1 MNLTRSKPI
10 GLTALVLLFALCI
23 QVAAMSPVSAASA
36 REEAPAYRFNIDQ
49 FSGGESPGGG
59 DCLLV
64 SRDWVFKAGEAV
76 KIAGWLATEAGV
88 ESYRYAFVPV
98 GDTGSVGS
106 VEWKTP
112 ESLTIAARPDLTK
125 AGIPYETGHGTAG
138 FSLECKTPVGA
149 DGIYDFYLRGVTKTG
164 GYCDL
169 LVTLHVTVG
178 DPDADDGETRVV
190 NLTRV
195 AREIQGMAGLSASKS
210 GVTLSAEGVLPLGL
224 INLTAFEQVSITY
237 TLSDNFTAEQDGRT
251 AALGFKQTAA
261 VTAPNAAIPTPYR
274 AEDGLYDLRGSLI
287 LGRLSDGR
295 GTHTLTF
302 DLTEVGGYGGLY
314 LSGYLFGQDSVTVT
328 DITFT
333 YRGKTESRTAAR
345 ILCSGELSPYFSG
358 YNCVTTETVS
368 DPALGDVLRIQASE
382 DTNDP
387 YVYFN
392 AELLLQNYGLR
403 MNADEY
409 CYMVVL
415 ARARKG
421 NAKDHMTFYLCAG
434 DINSPTEKCTTSQK
448 LKTDGQWHYYLID
461 LASTDTWAGIIHG
474 WRFDMINGQTA
485 AGDWVD
491 YASVQLFRTR
501 EAAAAVAA
509 GDPLKPDSV
518 FQAGGELVLRD
529 DREEKDSV
537 GTTEPFLPAE
547 KDVYQ
552 PPMTETETVT
562 ETGTDAN
569 PTTDTETET
578 KTDADIETD
587 AETDNETEI
596 DTDTE
601 TDIETNTEID
611 TDTET
616 DTDTPAGTEPATTP
630 DADSETN
637 FGSDS
642 ETTLIEIPE
651 TAPET
656 DIPPESVP
664 ETDPDTAASSDGC
677 GSALAGAGLWLA
689 CPAALF
695 LCGGRYRLRR
705 SRESDISDQE
715 DYSE

>member
-1 MNLTRSKPI
+1 MNLTRSKPV

-23 QVAAMSPVSAASA
+23 QVAAVLPVSAAPT
-36 REEAPAYRFNIDQ
+36 REEASAYRFNIDQ

-59 DCLLV
+59 DHLLV
-64 SRDWVFKAGEAV
+64 SRDWVFKAGETV

-88 ESYRYAFVPV
+88 ESYRYAFAPV

-112 ESLTIAARPDLTK
+112 ESLTIAARHDLTK

-138 FSLECKTPVGA
+138 FSIEFKTPVGA

-237 TLSDNFTAEQDGRT
+237 TLSGDITTEQDSRA

-261 VTAPNAAIPTPYR
+261 VNASGAAATTPYR
-274 AEDGLYDLRGSLI
+274 AEDSLYDLRDNLI
-287 LGRLSDGR
+287 LGRLSGGR

-333 YRGKTESRTAAR
+333 YRGMTESRTAAR

-392 AELLLQNYGLR
+392 AESLLQNYGLR

-518 FQAGGELVLRD
+518 FHAGGELVLRD
-529 DREEKDSV
+529 DREEKDAV
-537 GTTEPFLPAE
+537 GTTEPFLPAKE
-547 KDVYQ
+547 DVYR
-552 PPMTETETVT
+552 PPV
-562 ETGTDAN
+562 
-569 PTTDTETET
+569 TDTETET
-578 KTDADIETD
+578 DPEIATDPA
-587 AETDNETEI
+587 
-596 DTDTE
+596 TDTE
-601 TDIETNTEID
+601 PVTTPDIG
-611 TDTET
+611 TET
-616 DTDTPAGTEPATTP
+616 ASATTP
-630 DADSETN
+630 
-637 FGSDS
+637 
-642 ETTLIEIPE
+642 ETTS
-651 TAPET
+651 ET
-656 DIPPESVP
+656 DILSESAP
-664 ETDPDTAASSDGC
+664 DTDPDTAAASGGC

-689 CPAALF
+689 CPTALL
-695 LCGGRYRLRR
+695 LCGGWRR
-705 SRESDISDQE
+705 SRRSRRERHI
-715 DYSE
+715 